1 MSAGQEKKPL
11 KLRFLI
17 PLLLSCFA
25 PTAFAADFSG
35 VWKAELKAPNG
46 TVIPFAL
53 DLKADGNTLNG
64 TLQYATRKPK
74 PLENGVIKSD
84 EATFS
89 IIEMSEAGPYKMSYK
104 AKMEGDQLH
113 LVGERENREGKM
125 VKARDLMFTR
135 K

>member
-1 MSAGQEKKPL
+1 M
-11 KLRFLI
+11 KLRFVF
-17 PLLLSCFA
+17 PLLLFCLAASA
-25 PTAFAADFSG
+25 LAADFSG
-35 VWKAELKAPNG
+35 AWKAELKTSNG

-64 TLQYATRKPK
+64 TLQYGTRKPK
-74 PLENGVIKSD
+74 PLENGVINSD

-104 AKMEGDQLH
+104 AKLEGDQIH